1 MEVDIM
7 KRILSVAAFVM
18 CFTLS
23 LMLVTPAL
31 GSHTEYLTANEYSW
45 FEQHGVDLSNV
56 AGALMMRPQGT
67 AMLRSIMLQA
77 KAYSFTPEQVKANVQ
92 GLLAAPSSAFQGVYG
107 RLSEDGSTFTLPNGT
122 TTPNLLAR
130 WERRTPATERAPETG
145 VGLLNFT
152 SDYRDVVDFNDQTGV
167 FWLVKGRP
175 GYDQSTAFVNLPHIT
190 TVPTSP
196 DRPYF
201 YFAVNNSTSSVVGD
215 YGIVYYPASGWH
227 LFSNTLV
234 WNADANKYN
243 QTWWNSST
251 PLPSQYVGGSS
262 LYLHVQITNTAAT
275 DSVTITLRDGNTFAV
290 LFSRT
295 VSFANNPFNASLS
308 NVNIFRQITMA
319 QDKPVHALLNTNTG
333 TQMDSARF
341 SNAFLYSPTGFWS
354 WGTGQTADAFRKAPT
369 LRQLATVTV
378 NAYTKWSAE
387 NISIRFNVP

>member
-1 MEVDIM
+1 MEVEIM
-7 KRILSVAAFVM
+7 KRVLSVTAFVV
-18 CFTLS
+18 CFALS
-23 LMLVTPAL
+23 FMLVTPAL
-31 GSHTEYLTANEYSW
+31 GGYTKHLTESEYSW
-45 FEQHGVDLSNV
+45 FEQHGVDLSNA

-77 KAYSFTPEQVKANVQ
+77 KAYAFTPEQVKANVQ
-92 GLLAAPSSAFQGVYG
+92 GLLDAPSSAFQGVYG

-130 WERRTPATERAPETG
+130 RKLWTSATESTPENG

-175 GYDQSTAFVNLPHIT
+175 GYDQATAFVNLPHIT
-190 TVPTSP
+190 TVPSSP
-196 DRPYF
+196 DRPYV

-215 YGIVYYPASGWH
+215 YGIVHYPASGWH

-234 WNADANKYN
+234 WNATTNKYDE
-243 QTWWNSST
+243 TWWNSST
-251 PLPSQYVGGSS
+251 PLPSQCVGGSS
-262 LYLHVQITNTAAT
+262 LYLHVQITNTAT
-275 DSVTITLRDGNTFAV
+275 IDSVTITLRDGNTFAI
-290 LFSRT
+290 LFSRI

-308 NVNIFRQITMA
+308 NVNIYRQITMA
-319 QDKPVHALLNTNTG
+319 QVKPVHILLNTNTG
-333 TQMDSARF
+333 TRMDNARF

-354 WGTGQTADAFRKAPT
+354 WGTSETADAFRKAPT

-378 NAYTKWSAE
+378 NAYTKWNSE